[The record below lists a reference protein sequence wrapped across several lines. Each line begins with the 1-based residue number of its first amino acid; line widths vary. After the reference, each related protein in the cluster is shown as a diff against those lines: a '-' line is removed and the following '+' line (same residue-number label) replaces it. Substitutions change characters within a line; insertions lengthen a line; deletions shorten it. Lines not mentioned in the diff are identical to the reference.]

1 MQGGL
6 LAAAIH
12 NMEGVAGIHGWA
24 WIFILE
30 GLATIVF
37 ALTSLLILQDFP
49 QTATILSEEE
59 RVFIIRGLQADHQFS
74 AGSGEGFRMSVVWD
88 TLKDPKTYI
97 ASACSLSSVGPVL
110 NVEVP
115 FSVDICWLVRV
126 PRMRKGSRELT

>member
-1 MQGGL
+1 MSDSCVHNVLGGL

-12 NMEGVAGIHGWA
+12 NMDGVAGLASWS

-49 QTATILSEEE
+49 QTATMLTEEE

-74 AGSGEGFRMSVVWD
+74 AGSGEGFRMSTVWD

-97 ASACSLSSVGPVL
+97 ASQ
-110 NVEVP
+110 
-115 FSVDICWLVRV
+115 
-126 PRMRKGSRELT
+126 